1 MNYLSPLIEISL
13 SYILNVVYI
22 RIYPSSLSFNFCLF
36 QDHHLL
42 LAIPFYNVFVS
53 DKKVPPSI
61 VSMTREKCREEYL
74 PGRPL

>member
-53 DKKVPPSI
+53 DKTSSPFNSF
-61 VSMTREKCREEYL
+61 SDQGEM
-74 PGRPL
+74 